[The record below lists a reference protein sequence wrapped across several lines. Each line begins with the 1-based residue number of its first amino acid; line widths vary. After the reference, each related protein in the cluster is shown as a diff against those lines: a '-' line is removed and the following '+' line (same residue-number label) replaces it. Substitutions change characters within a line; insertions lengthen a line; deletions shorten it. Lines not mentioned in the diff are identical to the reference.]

1 VNVIRRTIATSRNHS
16 YSNIEAAVWDYLS
29 PGCAAPIE
37 SDSPVRHSENQGNAS
52 PQRGGLR
59 LGIVKKGEES
69 GETLSMGY
77 TRY

>member
-1 VNVIRRTIATSRNHS
+1 MIRRAIAASRDQYHPI
-16 YSNIEAAVWDYLS
+16 IEATVLAYHSLNS
-29 PGCAAPIE
+29 AAPIE
-37 SDSPVRHSENQGNAS
+37 SDWPVRHSDSQGNAS
-52 PQRGGLR
+52 GQRGGLR